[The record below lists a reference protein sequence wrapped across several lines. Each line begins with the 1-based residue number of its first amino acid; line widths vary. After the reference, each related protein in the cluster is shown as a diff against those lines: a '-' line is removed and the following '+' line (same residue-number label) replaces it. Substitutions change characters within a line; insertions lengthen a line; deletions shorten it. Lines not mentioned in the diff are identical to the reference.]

1 MQIKSLIAA
10 LAISTAMTIPCFAP
24 AFAKTVTMTTNMAQY
39 GGRGAYIALYLTDA
53 QGGFAGTVWMA
64 GGKTRYYRHLT
75 DWSRLTGGGN
85 IDVSAVTGPSVG
97 SGQYATLSV
106 DMADALFDAGYTLH
120 MDAAAEEMRDSP
132 AEIEVPLTTA
142 GNGKTVPGKNYIADF
157 TYKF

>member
-1 MQIKSLIAA
+1 MQLKSLIAA
-10 LAISTAMTIPCFAP
+10 LAISTAMTVP
-24 AFAKTVTMTTNMAQY
+24 AFAKTVTMTTNMSQY

-53 QGGFAGTVWMA
+53 QGAFAGTVWMA

-97 SGQYATLSV
+97 SGQNATLSV

-132 AEIEVPLTTA
+132 NEIEVPLTTA
-142 GNGKTVPGKNYIADF
+142 GNGTTVLGKNYIADF

>member
-10 LAISTAMTIPCFAP
+10 LAITTAMTLP
-24 AFAKTVTMTTNMAQY
+24 AFAKTVTLTTNMAQY

-53 QGGFAGTVWMA
+53 KGGFAGTVWMA

-85 IDVSAVTGPSVG
+85 IDVSAVTGASVG
-97 SGQYATLSV
+97 SGQSVSFSV

-120 MDAAAEEMRDSP
+120 MDAAAEEMRESP
-132 AEIEVPLTTA
+132 NEIAVPLTTA
-142 GNGKTVPGKNYIADF
+142 GNGKTSLGKNYIADF

>member
-1 MQIKSLIAA
+1 MKSLIAA
-10 LAISTAMTIPCFAP
+10 FAISTALTTP
-24 AFAKTVTMTTNMAQY
+24 AFAKTVTLTTNMAQY

-53 QGGFAGTVWMA
+53 KGGFAGTVWMA

-85 IDVSAVTGPSVG
+85 VDVSAVTGASVG
-97 SGQYATLSV
+97 SGQNATLSV

-120 MDAAAEEMRDSP
+120 MDASAEEMRDSP
-132 AEIEVPLTTA
+132 NEIEVPLTTA
-142 GNGKTVPGKNYIADF
+142 GNGKTSLEKNYVFDF

>member
-10 LAISTAMTIPCFAP
+10 LAISTAITMP

-53 QGGFAGTVWMA
+53 KGGFAGTVWMA

-85 IDVSAVTGPSVG
+85 IDVSAVTGASVG
-97 SGQYATLSV
+97 SGQNATLSV

-120 MDAAAEEMRDSP
+120 MDAAAEDMRDSP
-132 AEIEVPLTTA
+132 NEIEVPLTTD
-142 GNGKTVPGKNYIADF
+142 GNGKTSLGKNYIADF

>member
-10 LAISTAMTIPCFAP
+10 LAISTAMTMP
-24 AFAKTVTMTTNMAQY
+24 AFAKTVTLTTNMSPY

-64 GGKTRYYRHLT
+64 GGKTRYYRHLS

-85 IDVSAVTGPSVG
+85 VDVSAVTGASVG
-97 SGQYATLSV
+97 SGQSV
-106 DMADALFDAGYTLH
+106 TFSVEMEDALFDAGYTLH
-120 MDAAAEEMRDSP
+120 LDAAAEEMRDSP
-132 AEIEVPLTTA
+132 NEIEVPLTTA
-142 GNGKTVPGKNYIADF
+142 ANGQPSPGHGYIADF

>member
-1 MQIKSLIAA
+1 MQMKSLIAA
-10 LAISTAMTIPCFAP
+10 LAISTAMTVP

-53 QGGFAGTVWMA
+53 QGAFAGTVWMA

-97 SGQYATLSV
+97 SGQNATLSV

-132 AEIEVPLTTA
+132 NEIEVPLTTA
-142 GNGKTVPGKNYIADF
+142 GNGTTVLGKNYIADF